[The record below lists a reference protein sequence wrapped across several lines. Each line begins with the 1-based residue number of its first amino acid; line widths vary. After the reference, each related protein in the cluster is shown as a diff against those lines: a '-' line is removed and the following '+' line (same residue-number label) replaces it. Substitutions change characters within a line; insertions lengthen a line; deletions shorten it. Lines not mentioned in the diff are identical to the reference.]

1 MALFSPPGRYTGN
14 NSLFKGGRSSDL
26 HAAIGNHMD
35 QKKRMVFVSLL
46 GTRQTW
52 VLEHELLTQNAQL
65 N

>member
-1 MALFSPPGRYTGN
+1 MQWS
-14 NSLFKGGRSSDL
+14 
-26 HAAIGNHMD
+26 GNHMD
-35 QKKRMVFVSLL
+35 QTKRMVFVSLL